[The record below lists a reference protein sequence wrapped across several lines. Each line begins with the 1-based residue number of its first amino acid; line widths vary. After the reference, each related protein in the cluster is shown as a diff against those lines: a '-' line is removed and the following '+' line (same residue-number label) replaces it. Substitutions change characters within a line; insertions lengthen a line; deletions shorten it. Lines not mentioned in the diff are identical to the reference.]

1 MIGSDIARST
11 LGFAELGPGPKITL
25 LGTVS
30 GSYRLPLFTSVTNL
44 MFAGDLKSLRLRV
57 RYTNAYLI
65 LWFIPAM
72 KITQTLRVQL
82 TSIKT

>member
-1 MIGSDIARST
+1 
-11 LGFAELGPGPKITL
+11 
-25 LGTVS
+25 
-30 GSYRLPLFTSVTNL
+30 

-82 TSIKT
+82 TSIKTYCYLFSGFDLYNRPPNQNDNLYSSG